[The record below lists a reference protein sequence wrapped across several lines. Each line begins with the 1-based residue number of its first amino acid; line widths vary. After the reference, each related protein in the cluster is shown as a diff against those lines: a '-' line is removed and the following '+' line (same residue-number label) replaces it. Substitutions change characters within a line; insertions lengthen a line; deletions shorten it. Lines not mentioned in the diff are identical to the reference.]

1 MRQKDTHKSHFLKSI
16 LLVFIFWNFI
26 ALGLAIAASPI
37 TQETLNKIKT
47 KCAEAYSQELLIKF
61 VADQA
66 LKTEKGAFAASSLEA
81 LVDPFTSFL
90 KPNLKFIDLGSG
102 DGRVVFFASL
112 FGVDATGIEFD
123 PDLYQISLNA
133 MKNLSDI
140 IDPKRTHFIQDDF
153 LKYDLSNYDI
163 FYSFEGTDDKLGLK
177 RKLSK
182 EMKSGSILI
191 VNGAEGTTDPD
202 ELHVIQRFSDEDWDN
217 EIVVYQKM

>member
-1 MRQKDTHKSHFLKSI
+1 MRQKDTHKNHFLKNI
-16 LLVFIFWNFI
+16 LLVFIFWSLI
-26 ALGLAIAASPI
+26 ALRLAVAASPV
-37 TQETLNKIKT
+37 TQETLDKIKT

-140 IDPKRTHFIQDDF
+140 VDPQRIQFIKGDF
-153 LKYDLSNYDI
+153 FQHDFSNFDI
-163 FYSFEGTDDKLGLK
+163 FYSFGTDTQSGFTKKLL
-177 RKLSK
+177 K
-182 EMKSGSILI
+182 EMNPGSILI
-191 VNGAEGTTDPD
+191 LNGIEETTVPD
-202 ELHVIQRFSDEDWDN
+202 GLNLIKIFSDTDGDN
-217 EIVVYQKM
+217 DIAVYKRM